1 MPDPAFPHTRTI
13 GEVPYDAVLRR
24 LFGSRYLVLAGAFIG
39 GALGIVAAVAA
50 ERLYAATTTLLVRQ
64 SSAPSPTVATS
75 NMRALIAN
83 YNVAAAVIGEL
94 SLPTTPQRFLDQDLT
109 IEDVPGTFLMR
120 VSVRQRDPALAARV
134 ANRVA
139 QEAIELNQ
147 TLTRT
152 GDDKIQRVMQQELT
166 DARKRMNEAEARLTE
181 FRGRQRAG
189 APTPL
194 HVAEVE
200 GARLHAEYDL
210 ATRLYEEIAVQYGK
224 LRLQVAQ
231 EAAELIVIEEAY
243 PADQPL
249 SVGAGS
255 RAVLGAVSGA
265 SVAFLLAVLL
275 AVFRPLPAS
284 HH

>member
-1 MPDPAFPHTRTI
+1 MPDSAPSHLQTT
-13 GEVPYDAVLRR
+13 GEVPYEAVLHR
-24 LFGSRYLVLAGAFIG
+24 LFGSRYLILAGALIG
-39 GALGIVAAVAA
+39 GALGIVAAVSADQ
-50 ERLYAATTTLLVRQ
+50 LYAATTTLLVRQ
-64 SSAPSPTVATS
+64 ASAPSPTVATNS
-75 NMRALIAN
+75 MRALIAN
-83 YNVAAAVIGEL
+83 YSVAAAVIGEL
-94 SLPTTPQRFLDQDLT
+94 SLPTTPGAFLQSDLN
-109 IEDVPGTFLMR
+109 IEEVPGTYLMR
-120 VSVRQRDPALAARV
+120 VSVRQPDPALAARA

-139 QEAIELNQ
+139 QEAIALNQ
-147 TLTRT
+147 RLTRT

-166 DARKRMNEAEARLTE
+166 DARKRMNEAEVRLTE

-189 APTPL
+189 APSPL

-243 PADQPL
+243 PVDRPISAD
-249 SVGAGS
+249 VGS

-265 SVAFLLAVLL
+265 SVAFMLAVLL
-275 AVFRPLPAS
+275 AVFRPAS
-284 HH
+284 AARD